1 MNIIIKIIKRIIFSF
16 GIIYSLD
23 LILNGANLFLPI
35 NLSTIFVGS
44 LLGPIG
50 IGALFIIKYI
60 V

>member
-1 MNIIIKIIKRIIFSF
+1 MNIIIKIIKRILFSF
-16 GIIYSLD
+16 WNYIFLRFNI
-23 LILNGANLFLPI
+23 NGANLFLPI